1 MILSV
6 LFLRSKLTP
15 QKLRRI
21 REKDDRKKR
30 EKRTLNEEKEK
41 KKIPNQ
47 ADIPENS
54 LYTPSAQRK
63 AVSRAKKSLPKN
75 PKKFAVVIENVVNT
89 ATPRKRTEL
98 STRNV
103 VMTPTKKKKNDMTRN
118 TFTAIKNISKTR

>member
-21 REKDDRKKR
+21 REKDDKKKR

-54 LYTPSAQRK
+54 LYSPSAQRK

-98 STRNV
+98 SSRNV
-103 VMTPTKKKKNDMTRN
+103 VMTPTKKK
-118 TFTAIKNISKTR
+118 

>member
-1 MILSV
+1 LILGV

>member
-21 REKDDRKKR
+21 REKDDKKKR

-54 LYTPSAQRK
+54 LYSPSAQRK

>member
-21 REKDDRKKR
+21 REKDDKKKR

-54 LYTPSAQRK
+54 LYSPSAQRK

-98 STRNV
+98 SSRNV

>member
-21 REKDDRKKR
+21 REKDDKKKR

-47 ADIPENS
+47 ADLPENS

-89 ATPRKRTEL
+89 ATPRRRTEL

>member
-21 REKDDRKKR
+21 REKDDKKKR

-54 LYTPSAQRK
+54 LYSPSAQRK

-89 ATPRKRTEL
+89 ATPRRRTEL

>member
-54 LYTPSAQRK
+54 LYSPSAQRK

-98 STRNV
+98 SSRNV